1 MGQNIYDVDLY
12 DVDTSSYVAYND
24 PIQNHPKK
32 RYWGL
37 GENDT
42 PITLKDFRDIELGSL
57 YWLRINSLVHVDDF
71 EAGFYFYTPT
81 VGDTITISLFT
92 SYTIPAFTSLDDLCV
107 TLNTS
112 THPGISLFTYV
123 VLNGTDIHAQARF
136 LSKELYHTIEYAGAT
151 ITGDKYTYFTP
162 KKVFSTQL
170 VNYLTANYPSFE
182 EENLF
187 VFAKTGDVLSGNM
200 QNPNF
205 WVDDYWYFDNNSQ
218 YGFIPTTIDQNV
230 FNINDIKLF
239 KGTFSVPENGIVFF
253 VINNLDGKNDFI
265 WSLTNTITGEEI
277 LRAKSVPFFIWKFK
291 DIGNF
296 SLKVTVK
303 DNRET
308 NYENSVQNF
317 IRVLNKSQYSLETE
331 DRLNTRKNY
340 LIKNYSA

>member
-1 MGQNIYDVDLY
+1 MRL
-12 DVDTSSYVAYND
+12 
-24 PIQNHPKK
+24 
-32 RYWGL
+32 
-37 GENDT
+37 
-42 PITLKDFRDIELGSL
+42 
-57 YWLRINSLVHVDDF
+57 NSLVHVDDF

-81 VGDTITISLFT
+81 VGDTISLSLFT
-92 SYTIPAFTSLDDLCV
+92 PYVIPAFTSLDDLCV
-107 TLNTS
+107 TLNAS
-112 THPGISLFTYV
+112 THPGISLFTYS

-136 LSKELYHTIEYAGAT
+136 LSKELYHTIQYSGAT

-162 KKVFSTQL
+162 KKVFSQSL
-170 VNYLTANYPSFE
+170 INYLVANYPSFE

-205 WVDDYWYFDNNSQ
+205 WVDDYWYFDNDIQ

-239 KGTFSVPENGIVFF
+239 KDTFTVPENGIVFF

-265 WSLTNTITGEEI
+265 WSLTNTITGEEVI
-277 LRAKSVPFFIWKFK
+277 RVKSVPFFIWKFK

-296 SLKVTVK
+296 SLKVTVI

-308 NYENSVQNF
+308 LYENSVQNF
-317 IRVLNKSQYSLETE
+317 IRVLNKNQYTIEIE
-331 DRLNTRKNY
+331 ERLNTRKNY
-340 LIKNYSA
+340 LIKNYTT